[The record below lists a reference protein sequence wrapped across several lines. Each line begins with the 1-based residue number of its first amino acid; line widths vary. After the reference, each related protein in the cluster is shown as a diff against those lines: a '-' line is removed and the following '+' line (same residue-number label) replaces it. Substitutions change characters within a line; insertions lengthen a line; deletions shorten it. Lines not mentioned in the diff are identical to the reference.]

1 MKSIRLDFSLIKTFI
16 RDIYTSWNNKTGARR
31 SDFDYSRLLAW
42 RNLPLEKKFI
52 SNVRSILL
60 SISEFKTRQA
70 YPGGQ
75 RFREPE
81 AH

>member
-1 MKSIRLDFSLIKTFI
+1 MKSIRLDFPLIKTFW
-16 RDIYTSWNNKTGARR
+16 S
-31 SDFDYSRLLAW
+31 YSRYTHREIIKREREDRISITRCLEK
-42 RNLPLEKKFI
+42 LEKKFI

>member
-1 MKSIRLDFSLIKTFI
+1 MKSIRLKYRWLK
-16 RDIYTSWNNKTGARR
+16 Y
-31 SDFDYSRLLAW
+31 YSRCLHREIIKQKRKDPISITSTVAW
-42 RNLPLEKKFI
+42 KLPAREKFI